1 MVCLIASQMEEHKL
15 MRSSFQQ
22 SYMGSVALTAPLV
35 FKLMIPEDFTYKLI
49 ISVAEHCAL
58 SFKQMRCGNKLEL
71 IRIIHI
77 FMDTLLSIN
86 LYPNVIEQTY

>member
-35 FKLMIPEDFTYKLI
+35 FKLMIPEDFTLFLQNCQDSRI
-49 ISVAEHCAL
+49 AL
-58 SFKQMRCGNKLEL
+58 ESRLQ
-71 IRIIHI
+71 
-77 FMDTLLSIN
+77 
-86 LYPNVIEQTY
+86 

>member
-35 FKLMIPEDFTYKLI
+35 FKLMIPEDFVFYKLI
-49 ISVAEHCAL
+49 ISRRTLCSE
-58 SFKQMRCGNKLEL
+58 FQTNEMWNKLEL
-71 IRIIHI
+71 IRSY
-77 FMDTLLSIN
+77 MDTLLSIN